1 MNKNKGISSLVWDMT
16 NLFSNQIVRFILS
29 IYLARLLEP
38 REFGVVGMAMVYITI
53 SNLIMGF
60 GFSASIVNKDS
71 PKETELSTIFYLN
84 LAFGLVFSVL
94 GFFGSPYIGEF
105 YGDELVGEVFQVL
118 SLIIFLKSL
127 SIVQN
132 ALLIKAI
139 DFKAISIIQMVVN
152 IITAIL
158 GIFLAY
164 LGYGVWSLV
173 IMNIT
178 REFLYTVSVWMYSK
192 WKPLFYF
199 NLSIIKD
206 YLNYGKNVFLSAMI
220 TGLSNNL
227 DTLLIGKFTNATS
240 LGFYTRSRSFE
251 ALINNFTGRSL
262 GKVLFPIISK
272 EKDPVKIDKIYW
284 SVFKKV
290 VIIVFLLLGILY
302 SVGEELFIVLFTEK
316 WRESIPIFKILI
328 IGSFYQP
335 LNAIFKSFIKG
346 IGNSKMLLKSDILKT
361 LLLLITFIPL
371 FWGNITIFLWLF
383 ITHHFLAIIYNFFV
397 IGKFSKVSFLKSIL
411 FFLTIMVIT
420 FLTGLLIFYMG
431 EYFSFGMFTGLFL
444 KSLTF
449 GFIFLLLIFIFFNEE
464 VNEIKEIIKGII

>member
-361 LLLLITFIPL
+361 LLLLITFTTVL
-371 FWGNITIFLWLF
+371 G
-383 ITHHFLAIIYNFFV
+383 
-397 IGKFSKVSFLKSIL
+397 
-411 FFLTIMVIT
+411 
-420 FLTGLLIFYMG
+420 
-431 EYFSFGMFTGLFL
+431 
-444 KSLTF
+444 
-449 GFIFLLLIFIFFNEE
+449 
-464 VNEIKEIIKGII
+464 